1 MSVNT
6 LQHRSPPHIHSPKS
20 PHCTTPPS
28 LQNPPTTH
36 ALQSHSPPHVSF
48 PMSPPYTTPPPQNP
62 PKALRKQDA
71 IVYESSTDPKVT
83 VEKFFGGLKNYK
95 HNKLLED
102 LVISGMTV
110 KEFWQCGDKYYMEF
124 ECGKLL
130 VPKHVH
136 LKLSW
141 IMQKIHELYYLACV
155 YGLNFIKSK
164 ILGDI
169 FNTSYFD
176 LHVELAELH
185 TIIHLKMLDVTIMH
199 VWCM

>member
-1 MSVNT
+1 MKST
-6 LQHRSPPHIHSPKS
+6 FYERQHSSASFSSTYSFSKVSSLHYPSFSSKS
-20 PHCTTPPS
+20 TNYTCS
-28 LQNPPTTH
+28 
-36 ALQSHSPPHVSF
+36 SVSF
-48 PMSPPYTTPPPQNP
+48 STTCFFSNVSSLYYPSYSKSS
-62 PKALRKQDA
+62 KALRKQDA

-141 IMQKIHELYYLACV
+141 I
-155 YGLNFIKSK
+155 
-164 ILGDI
+164 
-169 FNTSYFD
+169 
-176 LHVELAELH
+176 LHVS
-185 TIIHLKMLDVTIMH
+185 MG
-199 VWCM
+199 